1 MSYSSGD
8 PYVPPGR
15 ATEEV
20 LPLTESFGAPHRPE
34 AQIPPAYW
42 GTQYH
47 TVSCYGTIVSSFGTQ
62 SMKFSHEVTIIG
74 CPVARNS
81 KMKCDAG

>member
-1 MSYSSGD
+1 VSYSSGD

-47 TVSCYGTIVSSFGTQ
+47 TVSCYGTIVSSFRDAVNRV
-62 SMKFSHEVTIIG
+62 FSSSYDHQLSRRTEQ
-74 CPVARNS
+74 
-81 KMKCDAG
+81 